1 MRWGDARMVNESK
14 VDEYLFLIQRDL
26 FGGWIFACLGDS
38 AFKNGLVLFHNNDIN
53 LKGVRIAV
61 EWSYV
66 DVASLWK
73 ICDRADMNR
82 LLNEADYAIEQLRIC
97 YLLTNCYV
105 CLNGSHVTQPNF
117 FGTVPSTLEEYLH
130 L

>member
-1 MRWGDARMVNESK
+1 MHGVSVLTLYVPNGLSFLYGPCSMRWGDAIMVNESK
-14 VDEYLFLIQRDL
+14 VDEYLYVIQRDL
-26 FGGWIFACLGDS
+26 FGRWIFACLGDS

-61 EWSYV
+61 EWSYA

-73 ICDRADMNR
+73 ICDHADMNR

-105 CLNGSHVTQPNF
+105 
-117 FGTVPSTLEEYLH
+117 
-130 L
+130 